1 MSYAMLLLERFHYM
15 EKVPS
20 THLLYMKMQNL
31 SEEWLSSAAL
41 VFERNVKIGAV
52 VGAKHKF
59 VKWWWTERLSW
70 QKGRKMVWE
79 GRRWHLNGNEF
90 GRSEMLYKKSN
101 EIGGEQLTVC
111 RLSRKHSLGEAEM
124 LFICCMYCRSLF
136 LQGNNSHGHYCEGT
150 KTWAW
155 SESLGRCWCSS
166 ENKVNELHGQASR
179 GWQDFAG
186 KQIIERLKRRASC
199 IQKSCAWV
207 DLVRLLSNI
216 QSCLDWI
223 SRHCG
228 RCLIYGKKATAWKSR
243 PQVVIGSIAQVTA
256 WSCFW
261 WAPGEN

>member
-20 THLLYMKMQNL
+20 THLLYTKMQNL

-59 VKWWWTERLSW
+59 VNWWWTERLSW

-111 RLSRKHSLGEAEM
+111 RLSRKHSLGEAEI
-124 LFICCMYCRSLF
+124 LFICWMYCRSLF
-136 LQGNNSHGHYCEGT
+136 LQGNNSHGHYCEEM
-150 KTWAW
+150 KTWAR

-166 ENKVNELHGQASR
+166 ENKVNELQGQASR
-179 GWQDFAG
+179 GMARFCWYTDHRKTEAQRELHPKVVCMGGPGKTAEQHSVVPGLNFLALWKMSDIWKEGNGLG
-186 KQIIERLKRRASC
+186 KQTTSC
-199 IQKSCAWV
+199 HW
-207 DLVRLLSNI
+207 
-216 QSCLDWI
+216 
-223 SRHCG
+223 
-228 RCLIYGKKATAWKSR
+228 
-243 PQVVIGSIAQVTA
+243 
-256 WSCFW
+256 
-261 WAPGEN
+261 